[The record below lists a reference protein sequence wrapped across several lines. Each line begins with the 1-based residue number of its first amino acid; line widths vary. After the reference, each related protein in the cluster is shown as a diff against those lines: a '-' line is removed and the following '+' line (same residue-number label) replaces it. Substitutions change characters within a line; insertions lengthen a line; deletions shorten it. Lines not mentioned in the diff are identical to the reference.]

1 MDKQLQIEEF
11 EKYMRTQDM
20 AENTIRAYLF
30 AIRQYFQIYPELTY
44 SDLQLYK
51 LHLIEHYKPQTIN
64 LRIHALNCFLN
75 YLEWPDS
82 PIMQV
87 RDSREGLL
95 PGPLPGPGSAR

>member
-20 AENTIRAYLF
+20 VENTIRAYLF

-51 LHLIEHYKPQTIN
+51 LHL
-64 LRIHALNCFLN
+64 
-75 YLEWPDS
+75 
-82 PIMQV
+82 
-87 RDSREGLL
+87 
-95 PGPLPGPGSAR
+95 